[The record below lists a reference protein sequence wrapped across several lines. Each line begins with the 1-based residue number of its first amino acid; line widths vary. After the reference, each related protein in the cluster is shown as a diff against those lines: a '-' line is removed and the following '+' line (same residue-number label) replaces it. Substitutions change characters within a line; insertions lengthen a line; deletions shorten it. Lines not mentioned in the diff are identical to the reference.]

1 MRVFFDTSVLVPAVV
16 DQLANHEAAFDAL
29 LNYTAGSHRG
39 YCSTHALAE
48 CYATMTAVPLSR
60 RILPVEARQLIQE
73 SILGRVTAV
82 ALEADDYTHAIE
94 RVADAGLASGAVYDA
109 LHVCCA
115 ERMSIDRILTYNLGD
130 FERCRPHGIV
140 VTAP

>member
-16 DQLANHEAAFDAL
+16 DQLANHEAAFGAL
-29 LNYTAGSHRG
+29 LNHTAGAHRG

-48 CYATMTAVPLSR
+48 CYATLTAVPLPR
-60 RILPVEARQLIQE
+60 RILPGEARQLIQE
-73 SILGRVTAV
+73 SILERVTAV
-82 ALEADDYTHAIE
+82 PLTADDYCHALE
-94 RVADAGLASGAVYDA
+94 RVADGGLASGAVYDA

-115 ERMSIDRILTYNLGD
+115 ERMSIERILTYNLGD
-130 FERCRPHGIV
+130 FERCRPRGIV

>member
-16 DQLANHEAAFDAL
+16 DQLANHEAAFNAL
-29 LNYTAGSHRG
+29 LSQTDGPHQG

-48 CYATMTAVPLSR
+48 CYATMTAVPLPR
-60 RILPVEARQLIQE
+60 RILPNEARQLIEE
-73 SILGRVTAV
+73 SILRRITAV
-82 ALEADDYTHAIE
+82 PLSAADYTHAIE
-94 RVADAGLASGAVYDA
+94 RVAVGGLASGAVYDA

-115 ERMSIDRILTYNLGD
+115 ERTSIDRILTYNLGD
-130 FERCRPHGIV
+130 FERCRPRGIV